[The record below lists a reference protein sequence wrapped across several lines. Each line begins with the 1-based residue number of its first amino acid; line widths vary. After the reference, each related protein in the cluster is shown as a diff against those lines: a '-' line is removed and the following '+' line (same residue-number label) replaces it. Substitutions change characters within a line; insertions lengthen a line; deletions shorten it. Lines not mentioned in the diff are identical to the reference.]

1 MKARHV
7 IVIGLAV
14 SAAACSSAQPT
25 VAPSSSAPTTVSSTS
40 TSTTAGS
47 SSTSTT
53 VSQTTDNPP
62 PVPHC
67 YYTGSGYGLCEDY
80 VIPMPGE
87 VVLFT
92 RPDKDGIFRLT
103 GPAPL
108 QTKLA
113 VACGDAGCVYNHL
126 DWNSSY
132 GGGVPDA
139 VDGTCKSNTTVC
151 DVQVPPLSSWTPVF
165 VRQNNDPAILY
176 LLWNSGKP
184 GAVISGYVLDKD
196 QQGVQGGT
204 VSANGAGGGSSPVDG
219 TTGFYAI
226 NVKAGQYSVAPSGGP
241 SGITPP
247 RFDPE
252 SLSLS
257 VEAGAAARADFTL
270 NGGLKVTLTFSQ
282 TSVKADGLTV
292 VKGEIVTTEF
302 GKPDGNVTVSLRP
315 KPSDTGEA
323 AVTSGARATICSSTG
338 TRIWPTGTLASPLG
352 PPVDVVTDANG
363 VYDFTMTVGTVPG
376 TFPLNAWAKN
386 AAGDLI
392 TTDLKDTSPD
402 QMLTVTPP
410 GNWTVG
416 QFLSELAG
424 LKTDAAASQ
433 VLAAMTNDAA
443 GITQSLS
450 QLSGPASK
458 LGGLAYSPVSGT
470 SGGGAVLV
478 YQDTSPP
485 QVDATGQVTAGDG
498 TLVLS
503 PGQWVGTKLI
513 PLTVLNTV
521 IQKGLLNAAPT
532 FPQWASGAAVP
543 GWNLT
548 ANKAYYW
555 TSSFQYNGWP
565 YPSTAPG
572 ACY

>member
-1 MKARHV
+1 
-7 IVIGLAV
+7 
-14 SAAACSSAQPT
+14 
-25 VAPSSSAPTTVSSTS
+25 
-40 TSTTAGS
+40 
-47 SSTSTT
+47 
-53 VSQTTDNPP
+53 
-62 PVPHC
+62 
-67 YYTGSGYGLCEDY
+67 
-80 VIPMPGE
+80 
-87 VVLFT
+87 
-92 RPDKDGIFRLT
+92 
-103 GPAPL
+103 
-108 QTKLA
+108 
-113 VACGDAGCVYNHL
+113 
-126 DWNSSY
+126 
-132 GGGVPDA
+132 
-139 VDGTCKSNTTVC
+139 
-151 DVQVPPLSSWTPVF
+151 
-165 VRQNNDPAILY
+165 
-176 LLWNSGKP
+176 
-184 GAVISGYVLDKD
+184 
-196 QQGVQGGT
+196 
-204 VSANGAGGGSSPVDG
+204 
-219 TTGFYAI
+219 
-226 NVKAGQYSVAPSGGP
+226 
-241 SGITPP
+241 
-247 RFDPE
+247 
-252 SLSLS
+252 
-257 VEAGAAARADFTL
+257 
-270 NGGLKVTLTFSQ
+270 
-282 TSVKADGLTV
+282 
-292 VKGEIVTTEF
+292 
-302 GKPDGNVTVSLRP
+302 
-315 KPSDTGEA
+315 
-323 AVTSGARATICSSTG
+323 
-338 TRIWPTGTLASPLG
+338 
-352 PPVDVVTDANG
+352 VTDANG